1 MQTKANKQILVRP
14 HYEIVKVLDGD
25 GLIVKNIFTNKE
37 EEIRLLGIDAPELK
51 VCKKLKKDER
61 ELHLPSQ
68 FLIELGYRSFNFL
81 KKKAK
86 PKTNITI
93 IQEVKN
99 QQDRFGRTLAYIILP
114 NGKTLNKI
122 LIQKGY
128 AKPYNKVYCYEL
140 PLYQKLN
147 LKAKRKKKGLY
158 LTTDIF

>member
-1 MQTKANKQILVRP
+1 MQTKANKHIIVRP
-14 HYEIVKVLDGD
+14 HYEIVKIVDGD

-51 VCKKLKKDER
+51 ICNKLKQDER
-61 ELHLPSQ
+61 ELHLPSE
-68 FLIELGYRSFNFL
+68 FLIELGYRSFKFL

-122 LIQKGY
+122 LIKRGF
-128 AKPYNKVYCYEL
+128 AKPYNKVYCDEL

-158 LTTDIF
+158 LYTNNY

>member
-1 MQTKANKQILVRP
+1 MQTKANKQIIERP
-14 HYEIVKVLDGD
+14 HYEIVKILDGD

-51 VCKKLKKDER
+51 KCNKLNQDER
-61 ELHLPSQ
+61 EVHLAGQ
-68 FLIELGYRSFNFL
+68 FLIELGYKSFEFL
-81 KKKAK
+81 RNRAK

-114 NGKTLNKI
+114 NGKTLNEI
-122 LIQKGY
+122 LIRKGF

-140 PLYQKLN
+140 ALYQKLN

-158 LTTDIF
+158 LMTDIF